1 MRNKEKIHLDIWNS
15 NEVKLNLKKQNNNN
29 FSILLDNFTKLD
41 STSDI

>member
-1 MRNKEKIHLDIWNS
+1 MIYEI
-15 NEVKLNLKKQNNNN
+15 VMKLYLILKKKNNNN

>member
-1 MRNKEKIHLDIWNS
+1 MIYEI
-15 NEVKLNLKKQNNNN
+15 VMKLYLIFKKKNNNN